1 MLHPM
6 AWQGRDRPTAE
17 TPGAAAWWQH
27 EKAKRVQ
34 EEAKSQP
41 EPHFLNMV
49 MQMSIPNT
57 PKCYSE
63 ELLWCG
69 GHRSVTARPI
79 PPASAPKS
87 ILPSA
92 SSHAAGVALQ
102 LAQVSASLCTSDF
115 LQDLC
120 LLPYS
125 PWLALC
131 SSARSIEC
139 MVSTSARSTLP
150 SSDVNCSH

>member
-1 MLHPM
+1 M
-6 AWQGRDRPTAE
+6 AWQGRDCPTAE
-17 TPGAAAWWQH
+17 TPGAAAWWQCG
-27 EKAKRVQ
+27 KAKRVQ

-41 EPHFLNMV
+41 EPHFLHMV
-49 MQMSIPNT
+49 MQMSIPKT
-57 PKCYSE
+57 PKGCSE

-79 PPASAPKS
+79 APASAPKS

-102 LAQVSASLCTSDF
+102 LAQASASLCTSDF

-131 SSARSIEC
+131 PAARSIERII
-139 MVSTSARSTLP
+139 STSARSTLP